1 MKAFVTIRLQLHKA
15 LYGQD
20 DEIMTAYSIISTLM
34 GDLEYMIEP

>member
-1 MKAFVTIRLQLHKA
+1 MKTFVTIELQVNEA

-34 GDLEYMIEP
+34 EDLEYMIEP